1 MILMVQQFAEAACHC
16 QRKTNCMILQAK
28 AESAASCAIAAAGM
42 LQSIGGTAGKAQYWR
57 SYYGPAV
64 PYMITVLA
72 LIIPRQPQLASK
84 ASPSPLSALK
94 WITVKPY

>member
-1 MILMVQQFAEAACHC
+1 MTARI
-16 QRKTNCMILQAK
+16 TLQAK
-28 AESAASCAIAAAGM
+28 AESAASCAVAAAGM
-42 LQSIGGTAGKAQYWR
+42 LQSIGGTAGKAQHWR

-84 ASPSPLSALK
+84 ACPSSLSVNYLVDSLLFTRRGDSAF
-94 WITVKPY
+94 

>member
-1 MILMVQQFAEAACHC
+1 
-16 QRKTNCMILQAK
+16 
-28 AESAASCAIAAAGM
+28 M

-84 ASPSPLSALK
+84 ARPSPLSALN
-94 WITVKPY
+94 WIILGYTSHAYSAS